1 MLSSRS
7 CLRWISGLP
16 WRYGLSWRWRPGLGR
31 FAGPGARLVA
41 LALLLPLAGCQS
53 LPLLRRQTLHVTLAL
68 SPGMEWLSA
77 DFRGGRSWAP
87 LLKAFARVH
96 PEVHVQFAVVPEANL
111 ADELARSHR
120 QGLGPDLL
128 LVRGSM
134 AKELLAQ
141 GLASVMPRS
150 AEVEATVTTI
160 ESRALHVVRTPR
172 GLAGLPVFSEPSL
185 ACYDNQ
191 LEAEPPA
198 STEALLALAAGGRPI
213 GLSVDPVGLWW
224 SVGALGARQ
233 ALLPLLTGKRPV
245 AAEREP
251 DRAAIVAWL
260 SWLRQ
265 AAQQSRVDL
274 AAGPEELAQ
283 GLESGRLTWIPCF
296 SLAIPR
302 LERAM
307 GSRLGVAPLP
317 SGPGGLPS
325 PYSTLRVWALGADS
339 SAHQRR
345 LAIDL
350 ARFTL
355 DPGVQ
360 RGLALESHV
369 LVPVNRFAAIPVASS
384 GRLAALAE
392 AQRQYQQTSV
402 SGDLSLATTRMA
414 RILPILESV
423 VSQVMEGVISPRQGA
438 EVLLKLEAK
447 R

>member
-1 MLSSRS
+1 
-7 CLRWISGLP
+7 
-16 WRYGLSWRWRPGLGR
+16 
-31 FAGPGARLVA
+31 
-41 LALLLPLAGCQS
+41 
-53 LPLLRRQTLHVTLAL
+53 
-68 SPGMEWLSA
+68 
-77 DFRGGRSWAP
+77 
-87 LLKAFARVH
+87 
-96 PEVHVQFAVVPEANL
+96 
-111 ADELARSHR
+111 
-120 QGLGPDLL
+120 
-128 LVRGSM
+128 
-134 AKELLAQ
+134 
-141 GLASVMPRS
+141 
-150 AEVEATVTTI
+150 
-160 ESRALHVVRTPR
+160 
-172 GLAGLPVFSEPSL
+172 
-185 ACYDNQ
+185 
-191 LEAEPPA
+191 
-198 STEALLALAAGGRPI
+198 
-213 GLSVDPVGLWW
+213 
-224 SVGALGARQ
+224 
-233 ALLPLLTGKRPV
+233 
-245 AAEREP
+245 
-251 DRAAIVAWL
+251 
-260 SWLRQ
+260 
-265 AAQQSRVDL
+265 
-274 AAGPEELAQ
+274 
-283 GLESGRLTWIPCF
+283 
-296 SLAIPR
+296 
-302 LERAM
+302 M

>member
-1 MLSSRS
+1 M
-7 CLRWISGLP
+7 GL
-16 WRYGLSWRWRPGLGR
+16 
-31 FAGPGARLVA
+31 
-41 LALLLPLAGCQS
+41 LALLLALGGCQS
-53 LPLLRRQTLHVTLAL
+53 VPLLRRQTLHVMLAL
-68 SPGMEWLSA
+68 SPGMEWLEA
-77 DFRGGRSWAP
+77 DYRGGKAWAP

-111 ADELARSHR
+111 AAELTRSHQ

-128 LVRGSM
+128 LLSGTM
-134 AKELLAQ
+134 AKELLKQ
-141 GLASVMPRS
+141 GLTSALPRS
-150 AEVEATVTTI
+150 AEVQTTVATV
-160 ESRALHVVRTPR
+160 ESRALHGVRTPL

-191 LEAEPPA
+191 RVAEPPA

-224 SVGALGARQ
+224 SVGALGSRQ
-233 ALLPLLTGKRPV
+233 ALLPLLTGTPPA
-245 AAEREP
+245 AAELEP
-251 DRAAIVAWL
+251 DRQAIVAWL

-274 AAGPEELAQ
+274 AAGPEELAE

-307 GSRLGVAPLP
+307 GKRLGVAPLP
-317 SGPGGLPS
+317 SGPGGLPT
-325 PYSTLRVWALGADS
+325 PYTTLRVWALGADS

-402 SGDLSLATTRMA
+402 KGEPFLATARLA

-423 VSQVMEGVISPRQGA
+423 VSQVMEGVFSPRQGA
-438 EVLLKLEAK
+438 EALLKLGSK